1 MWNLEALQRNFNITS
16 RKGDAKRMN
25 TIRNVFRSLFEPI
38 QVEARFPLM
47 AWVLLLLA
55 VIIATIS
62 KIKIICQ

>member
-1 MWNLEALQRNFNITS
+1 MNI
-16 RKGDAKRMN
+16 
-25 TIRNVFRSLFEPI
+25 IRNVFRDLFQPI

-55 VIIATIS
+55 AIIATIS

>member
-25 TIRNVFRSLFEPI
+25 TIRNAFRFLFQPI

-47 AWVLLLLA
+47 AWVLLLIA
-55 VIIATIS
+55 VFIGKVEIV
-62 KIKIICQ
+62 CQ

>member
-1 MWNLEALQRNFNITS
+1 
-16 RKGDAKRMN
+16 MN
-25 TIRNVFRSLFEPI
+25 TICKVFRYLFQPI